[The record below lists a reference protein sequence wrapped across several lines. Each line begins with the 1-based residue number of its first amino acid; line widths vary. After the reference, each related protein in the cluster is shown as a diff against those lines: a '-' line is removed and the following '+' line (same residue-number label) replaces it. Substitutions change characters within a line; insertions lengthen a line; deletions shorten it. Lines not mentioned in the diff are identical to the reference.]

1 MPLSLVVRAH
11 IFMFRFVR
19 YHAMKR
25 RFAAVLLLLITSA
38 LFAANSPS
46 HTLASSSA
54 ERFSTDKQ
62 VYAAV
67 VIYNRATNSHNMQV
81 GGPEI
86 TATTGGVTLVPGSGF
101 LFQPAGGARLYDT
114 YVAGTSGDV
123 ADAILYPTK
132 TD

>member
-1 MPLSLVVRAH
+1 
-11 IFMFRFVR
+11 
-19 YHAMKR
+19 MKCR
-25 RFAAVLLLLITSA
+25 ILALAIVIVTCS

-46 HTLASSSA
+46 HALASSNA
-54 ERFSTDKQ
+54 ERFSSSDKT

-67 VIYNRATNSHNMQV
+67 AIYNRATNAHNMQV

-86 TATTGGVTLVPGSGF
+86 TNTTGGVTLVPGSGF
-101 LFQPAGGARLYDT
+101 LFQPAGGVRLSDI

-123 ADAILYPTK
+123 ADSIIYPTK